1 MTILKKRDNT
11 REEWEYILVDIGYL
25 GKYKAGTG
33 SRDANALVDDDVS
46 VAGWSSRTYNR
57 LVSVDRICI
66 C

>member
-1 MTILKKRDNT
+1 MIILKKRDNT
-11 REEWEYILVDIGYL
+11 SKEWKYVLVDIEYL

-46 VAGWSSRTYNR
+46 VAEWSSRTYNR